1 MSEVNHRR
9 NGKKYSTRR
18 GKGELSHG
26 WAKNKKTYK
35 TKAQRSERHKINKSA
50 RDNEIAE
57 KPRSSNRNYITG

>member
-35 TKAQRSERHKINKSA
+35 VKSQRSERHQINKSVK
-50 RDNEIAE
+50 DKDVAE
-57 KPRSSNRNYITG
+57 KPISHRVF